1 MVVSKRFLSLP
12 GESLVGAGEVVIEL
26 KQGVIGSFA
35 LELALLLSGLV
46 QSLRIQPS
54 KGPQLLVTLTDGER
68 VSKANMTPEPPDTV
82 RLKIGRNQAAYLQA
96 ALLRAYRDQMAEVDH
111 VHIEGQ
117 CNGTPFDLT
126 VMFEFARVPMTP
138 EEAQKL
144 MSL

>member
-68 VSKANMTPEPPDTV
+68 VSKANMTPEPPDTEIRLRTFRPHYCARIVTKWPKSITCISRGSATV
-82 RLKIGRNQAAYLQA
+82 RPSI
-96 ALLRAYRDQMAEVDH
+96 
-111 VHIEGQ
+111 
-117 CNGTPFDLT
+117 
-126 VMFEFARVPMTP
+126 
-138 EEAQKL
+138 
-144 MSL
+144 

>member
-1 MVVSKRFLSLP
+1 MAVSKRFLSLP
-12 GESLVGAGEVVIEL
+12 GESLMGAGEVVIEL

-46 QSLRIQPS
+46 QSLRIQPT
-54 KGPQLLVTLTDGER
+54 KGPQLLVTLTDSDR
-68 VSKANMTPEPPDTV
+68 ISKATVTREAPDSV
-82 RLKIGRNQAAYLQA
+82 RFNIGRNQAAYLQA
-96 ALLRAYRDQMAEVDH
+96 TLLRAYRDEMAEVNH

-126 VMFEFARVPMTP
+126 VMFELAREPMTP

-144 MSL
+144 MDL